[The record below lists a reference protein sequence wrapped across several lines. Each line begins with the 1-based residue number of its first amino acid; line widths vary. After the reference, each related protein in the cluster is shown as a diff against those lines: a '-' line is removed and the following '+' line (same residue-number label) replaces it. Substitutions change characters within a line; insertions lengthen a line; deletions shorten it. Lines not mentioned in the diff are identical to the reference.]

1 MCLEEADFKN
11 LNSDFMI
18 FEHDVA
24 LISTTIVIN
33 SVLQSSFFYRYCE
46 IVEQLYLC
54 EVFDKQ
60 LHLFKVMQF

>member
-1 MCLEEADFKN
+1 
-11 LNSDFMI
+11 MI

-46 IVEQLYLC
+46 IVEQLYLF